1 VARAQGLLPALLG
14 RWQRHALAKAVS
26 SSTEREKI
34 KLLCAEFKRVEQ
46 EHDVLKKVVTIF
58 GQSP

>member
-1 VARAQGLLPALLG
+1 VARTQGLLPALLG

-34 KLLCAEFKRVEQ
+34 KLLCAEFKRLEQ
-46 EHDVLKKVVTIF
+46 ERDVLKKVVTIF
-58 GQSP
+58 G